1 MVINRYTLTLEPEK
15 LGQRLGM
22 AVPEAYHPRYN
33 AAPAQLLPVVTA
45 GNDLGIS
52 WFYWGLSPQRS
63 QNKSISEKILNR
75 KSEDVSTKPVFKKLL
90 RTHRCLIPMDGFY
103 MWKQIGKKTQTP
115 YLVVLKSRQM
125 FVAAGIWEEFETE
138 RDETHHTFSMLTTPT
153 PTTLRSLGE
162 RMPCMVAEKDER
174 LWLSPETAE
183 VELIQLLQG
192 PPEPE
197 MEFFTVSP
205 QIEDPDRDSP
215 LLIKPAPAAD
225 QFGNLTLFG

>member
-15 LGQRLGM
+15 LGHRLGIV
-22 AVPEAYHPRYN
+22 VPEGYRPRYN
-33 AAPAQLLPVVTA
+33 AAPAQLLPIITA
-45 GNDLGIS
+45 GSELGIS

-103 MWKQIGKKTQTP
+103 VWKQIGKKTQTP
-115 YLVVLKSRQM
+115 YLVVLKSRQL
-125 FVAAGIWEEFETE
+125 FAAAGIWEEFETE
-138 RDETHHTFSMLTTPT
+138 RDETHHTFSMLTSPSTPA
-153 PTTLRSLGE
+153 LRSLGE
-162 RMPCMVAEKDER
+162 RIPCLVSEKDEKR
-174 LWLSPETAE
+174 WLNPETAE
-183 VELIQLLQG
+183 VELIDLLQN
-192 PPEPE
+192 PSIPEV
-197 MEFFTVSP
+197 EFFTVSP
-205 QIEDPDRDSP
+205 QIEDTERDSP